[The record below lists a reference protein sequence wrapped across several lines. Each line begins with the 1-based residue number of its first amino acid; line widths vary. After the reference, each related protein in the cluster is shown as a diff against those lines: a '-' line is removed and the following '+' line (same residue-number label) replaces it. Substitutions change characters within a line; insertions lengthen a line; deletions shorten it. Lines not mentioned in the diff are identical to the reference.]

1 MQQLEFNISEGGG
14 ERQTLFCDVLLPVP
28 VPKLFTYR
36 VPFDLNDTLLPGCR
50 VVVQFG
56 KKKILTGIVAEV
68 HDRIPEAYDA
78 RLLLEQLDEQPIVQP
93 VQLKLFQW
101 MADYYMCT
109 PGEVLNV
116 ALPTGL
122 KLSSQSQVQLHP
134 DFSYRTTEHTFNEK
148 EKLLLDSLQQ
158 NQSMSYA
165 DVEALLGQKT
175 LYQLFKNLLAK
186 EAILLFEQ
194 VQEKYKPKTV
204 RKVRL
209 QEGLVQD
216 RNSLEALFKA
226 LESHPKQS
234 DVLLKYLREVPV
246 LQHPERNAS
255 GLTKAELVDA
265 QISPSSVRTLVK
277 NGVLEEFEETVPR
290 FWIPDGDSSIDIR
303 LTEDQQKA
311 RQQILEHFEDKDT
324 VLLHGITGSGKTE
337 LYISLIREALDNG
350 VQVLYLLPEI
360 ALTTQI
366 VGRLKKIF
374 GGQMGVYHSRFSDN
388 ERVEVWQGVLNGSFP
403 LVVGVRSSIFLPFHN
418 LGLIIVDEEHETSY
432 KQYDP
437 APRYHARDTALVLSK
452 MHGGKTLLG
461 SATPSVESYYQ
472 AENDKYG
479 LVELT
484 KRYAD
489 AQLPLIELADTRVA
503 QKHKTMKAMF
513 TQQLV
518 EALKN
523 VVERREQAI
532 VFQNRRG
539 YAPYINCEECSW
551 IPKCVNC
558 AVSLTYH
565 MQANELRCHYCG
577 LKEYVPTAC
586 PACGSHKIKT
596 VGYGTEKLEE
606 SLRLLV
612 PEATVERMDLDT
624 TRRKNSFQT
633 LFDSFGEGKIDI
645 LVGTQMVSK
654 GLDFEGVTLVG
665 IFDADRMLHY
675 PDFRSHERTYQL
687 VTQVA
692 GRAGRSKKPGK
703 VIIQTSNLE
712 QPILERIIQ
721 SDYGGV
727 YRNEIR
733 ERREYFYPP
742 FSRLIRLVVRH
753 SEKDL
758 AEAAA
763 KELAARLQHKLGK
776 ERVLGPEE
784 PLVGRIRGLYLMHI
798 TIKLE
803 RQGIDMQGVKQFI
816 AAQSQE
822 LVSQKDYKKVEVVPD
837 VDPY

>member
-1 MQQLEFNISEGGG
+1 MQQLEFNISEGGV

-36 VPFDLNDTLLPGCR
+36 VPLVLNATLQPGCR

-56 KKKILTGIVAEV
+56 KKKILTGIVAEL
-68 HDRIPEAYDA
+68 HDRVPESYDA
-78 RLLLEQLDEQPIVQP
+78 RYLLEQLDEQPVVQP

-109 PGEVLNV
+109 PGEVLNI
-116 ALPTGL
+116 ALPSGL

-134 DFSYRTTEHTFNEK
+134 DFSYATSEHHFNEK
-148 EKLLLDSLQQ
+148 EKLLLDTLLEKP
-158 NQSMSYA
+158 SMAYA
-165 DVEALLGQKT
+165 DVESLLGQKT

-194 VQEKYKPKTV
+194 VKDKYKPKTV
-204 RKVRL
+204 RKLRL

-216 RNSLEALFKA
+216 HASLEALLKA
-226 LESHPKQS
+226 LETHPKQS
-234 DVLLKYLREVPV
+234 DVVLKYLREVPV
-246 LQHPERNAS
+246 LQQPERNAA

-277 NGVLEEFEETVPR
+277 NGFFEEFEEQVPR

-303 LTEDQQKA
+303 LTEEQQGA
-311 RQQILEHFEDKDT
+311 RQQILQHFDDKDT

-337 LYISLIREALDNG
+337 VYISLIREALDNG
-350 VQVLYLLPEI
+350 TQVLYLLPEI

-388 ERVEVWQGVLNGSFP
+388 ERVEVWQGVLNGTFP

-437 APRYHARDTALVLSK
+437 APRYHARDTALVLSR

-472 AENDKYG
+472 AEQDKFG

-484 KRYAD
+484 RRFGD
-489 AQLPLIELADTRVA
+489 AQLPEIKLADTRMA
-503 QKHKTMKAMF
+503 QRHKSMKAMF
-513 TQQLV
+513 TPALID
-518 EALKN
+518 ALKEI
-523 VVERREQAI
+523 VHRHEQAI
-532 VFQNRRG
+532 IFQNRRG
-539 YAPYINCEECSW
+539 YSPYINCEECSW

-565 MQANELRCHYCG
+565 MNANELRCHYCG

-612 PEATVERMDLDT
+612 PEATVARMDLDT

-633 LFDSFGEGKIDI
+633 ILDDFGDGKIDV

-692 GRAGRSKKPGK
+692 GRAGRSSKPGQ

-712 QPILERIIQ
+712 QPILERIMQ
-721 SDYGGV
+721 ADYRGLF
-727 YRNEIR
+727 RNEIR

-753 SEKDL
+753 TEKEM
-758 AEAAA
+758 AEDAA
-763 KELAARLQHKLGK
+763 KVLTEQLQERLGK
-776 ERVLGPEE
+776 KRVLGPEE

-803 RQGIDMQGVKQFI
+803 RQGIDVAAVKQFI
-816 AAQSQE
+816 LDQSQQ
-822 LVSQKDYKKVEVVPD
+822 LMADKAFKKVEVVPD

>member
-1 MQQLEFNISEGGG
+1 MQQLQLHIQEGRD

-28 VPKLFTYR
+28 VPKYFTYR
-36 VPFDLNDTLLPGCR
+36 VPYALNDSLMPGCR

-68 HDRIPEAYDA
+68 HDRVPEAYDA
-78 RLLLEQLDEQPIVQP
+78 RYLLEQLDEQPVVQP
-93 VQLKLFQW
+93 LQLRLFQW

-116 ALPTGL
+116 ALPSGL

-134 DFSYRTTEHTFNEK
+134 DFSFATTEHSFNEK
-148 EKLLLDSLQQ
+148 ELLLLQSLQAQ
-158 NQSMSYA
+158 DHLSYA
-165 DVEALLGQKT
+165 DVEKLLGQKS

-186 EAILLFEQ
+186 EAILLYEQ
-194 VQEKYKPKTV
+194 VKDKYKPKTV
-204 RKVRL
+204 RRVRL
-209 QEGLVQD
+209 QPGLVQD
-216 RNSLEALFKA
+216 TASLEALFKA
-226 LESHPKQS
+226 LESHPKQA

-246 LQHPERNAS
+246 LKEPGRNEK
-255 GLTKAELVDA
+255 GLAKSELVDA

-277 NGVLEEFEETVPR
+277 NGILEEFEEAVPR
-290 FWIPDGDSSIDIR
+290 FWIPEADANVDIH
-303 LTEDQQKA
+303 LTGEQQGA
-311 RQQILEHFEDKDT
+311 RQQILDHFEDKDT

-350 VQVLYLLPEI
+350 SQVLYLLPEI

-366 VGRLKKIF
+366 VGRLKKVF

-437 APRYHARDTALVLSK
+437 APRYHARDTALVLAR

-461 SATPSVESYYQ
+461 SATPSIETYYQ
-472 AENDKYG
+472 AEQGKFG
-479 LVELT
+479 LVQLH
-484 KRYAD
+484 KRYGE
-489 AQLPLIELADTRVA
+489 AQLPQLELADTRLA
-503 QKHKTMKAMF
+503 LKQKTMKAMF
-513 TQQLV
+513 TPALV
-518 EALKN
+518 DGLKL
-523 VVERREQAI
+523 VVERKEQAI

-551 IPKCVNC
+551 IPKCQNC

-565 MQANELRCHYCG
+565 LRVNELRCHYCG
-577 LKEYVPTAC
+577 LVEYVPTAC

-606 SLRLLV
+606 SLRLLI

-624 TRRKNSFQT
+624 TRRKNSFQV
-633 LFDSFGEGKIDI
+633 LLDDFGDHKIDI

-665 IFDADRMLHY
+665 IFDADRMIHY

-692 GRAGRSKKPGK
+692 GRAGRSSKPGR
-703 VIIQTSNLE
+703 VIIQTSNTEL
-712 QPILERIIQ
+712 PLLHTILVA
-721 SDYGGV
+721 DYLGL
-727 YRNEIR
+727 YKTEID
-733 ERREYFYPP
+733 ERRQYFYPP

-753 SEKDL
+753 SEKELTETAAKAL
-758 AEAAA
+758 AE
-763 KELAARLQHKLGK
+763 RLRSKLGV

-798 TIKLE
+798 TLKLE
-803 RQGIDMQGVKQFI
+803 RQGLDVPAVKQYLLE
-816 AAQSQE
+816 QSQQ
-822 LVSQKDYKKVEVVPD
+822 LVSEKAFKGVEVVPD

>member
-1 MQQLEFNISEGGG
+1 MQQLEFYVSEGNG
-14 ERQTLFCDVLLPVP
+14 ERRTLFCDVLLPVP
-28 VPKLFTYR
+28 VPLLFTYR
-36 VPFDLNDTLLPGCR
+36 VPFDLNETLQPGCR

-56 KKKILTGIVAEV
+56 KKKILTGIVAEL
-68 HDRIPEAYDA
+68 HDRAPDAYDA
-78 RLLLEQLDEQPIVQP
+78 RYLLEQLDEQPVVQP

-116 ALPTGL
+116 ALPSGL

-134 DFSYRTTEHTFNEK
+134 DFSYRTSEHSFNDK
-148 EKLLLDSLQQ
+148 EKLLLDTLLEKQT
-158 NQSMSYA
+158 MSYA
-165 DVEALLGQKT
+165 DVENLLGQKS

-194 VQEKYKPKTV
+194 VKDKYKPKTV
-204 RKVRL
+204 RKLRL

-216 RNSLEALFKA
+216 HASLEALFKA
-226 LESHPKQS
+226 LESHPKQA

-246 LQHPERNAS
+246 LKNPERNQA

-277 NGVLEEFEETVPR
+277 NGILEEFEETVPR
-290 FWIPDGDSSIDIR
+290 FWIPEGDSSIDIH
-303 LTEDQQKA
+303 LTEEQQTA
-311 RQQILEHFEDKDT
+311 REQILHHFESKDT

-337 LYISLIREALDNG
+337 LYISLIREAIDNG
-350 VQVLYLLPEI
+350 TQVLYLLPEI

-388 ERVEVWQGVLNGSFP
+388 ERVEVWQGVLNGNFP

-437 APRYHARDTALVLSK
+437 APRYHARDTALVLSR

-461 SATPSVESYYQ
+461 SATPSVESYFQ
-472 AENDKYG
+472 ADQDKFG
-479 LVELT
+479 LVELM
-484 KRYAD
+484 KRYGN
-489 AQLPLIELADTRVA
+489 AQLPHIQLSDTRVA

-513 TQQLV
+513 TQELV
-518 EALKN
+518 EALKTR
-523 VVERREQAI
+523 VQKQEQAI
-532 VFQNRRG
+532 IFQNRRG
-539 YAPYINCEECSW
+539 YSPYINCEECSW

-565 MQANELRCHYCG
+565 MRANELRCHYCG

-633 LFDSFGEGKIDI
+633 MLDDFGDGKIDI
-645 LVGTQMVSK
+645 LVGTQMISK

-675 PDFRSHERTYQL
+675 PDFRSHERTFQL

-692 GRAGRSKKPGK
+692 GRAGRSSKPGQ
-703 VIIQTSNLE
+703 VIVQTSNLE
-712 QPILERIIQ
+712 QPILEKIIQ
-721 SDYGGV
+721 GDYLGL

-753 SEKDL
+753 TEKEL
-758 AEAAA
+758 T
-763 KELAARLQHKLGK
+763 ELAAKDLTARLQEKLSK

-803 RQGIDMQGVKQFI
+803 RQGIDVAAVKQFI
-816 AAQSQE
+816 LEQSQQLMSE
-822 LVSQKDYKKVEVVPD
+822 KAYKKVDVVPD